1 MDQAFTVR
9 VRYYRLSPALQ
20 PYFTALYA
28 FDIDCAEGQFVEDY
42 LHPEWTAMR
51 FTIGPVP
58 HARVGPGDLAPQWPF
73 VASGPT
79 SQALHFRLTTSTIWG
94 LGLQPAGWARFA
106 EGDVRQLTD
115 RTVDGSRAPS
125 LALFRPIEAIV
136 RDPSLDPD
144 GAAAGINEYL
154 MKQAGSPVRQE
165 PLVFA
170 CQEALRDPDIANVAE
185 FGERLGLNARGLE
198 RLCSRYFGFP
208 PKILLR
214 RQRFLRSLASFM
226 LDGQRVWSSALDRQY
241 YDQAQFV
248 KDFRSFMGMTPSEY
262 AAMPHPIIDRIMAQR
277 MADQGAAP
285 ETDLPTILRYGGG
298 AVRQAD

>member
-1 MDQAFTVR
+1 MNQRFTVG
-9 VRYYRLSPALQ
+9 VRYYRLSEPLR

-28 FDIDCAEGQFVEDY
+28 FDIACADGEHVEDY

-58 HARVGPGDLAPQWPF
+58 QACVGPGELTPQWPF

-79 SQALHFRLTTSTIWG
+79 SKALHFRLTTGTIWG

-106 EGDVRQLTD
+106 VGHARELTD
-115 RTVDGSRAPS
+115 RTVDGTAHPA
-125 LALFRPIEAIV
+125 LARFRPIESIV
-136 RDPSLDPD
+136 RDASLDAD
-144 GAAAGINEYL
+144 ATAEAINDHL
-154 MKQAGSPVRQE
+154 MQALGRPLPQE

-170 CQEALRDPDIANVAE
+170 CQEAIRDPDIANVAE
-185 FGERLGLNARGLE
+185 LGERLALNARALE

-226 LDGQRVWSSALDRQY
+226 LDGERVWSSALDRQY

-285 ETDLPTILRYGGG
+285 ETDLPTILRYGPATG
-298 AVRQAD
+298 QAD